1 MYFSKKL
8 SLLELPFSGPVDQTL
23 GVRTSFVDILFSFG
37 LSESFFVISEN
48 RSEENI
54 IFLIILK
61 SLVLILY
68 YLSFKTNFFGYLSK
82 NCSFPRRK
90 LTYFFIQL

>member
-37 LSESFFVISEN
+37 LSESFFVISES

-54 IFLIILK
+54 IF
-61 SLVLILY
+61 
-68 YLSFKTNFFGYLSK
+68 
-82 NCSFPRRK
+82 
-90 LTYFFIQL
+90 